1 MGSKQEL
8 NLAQPLTLKCGL
20 TLPNRLVKAA
30 MAEGLGT
37 NGLPTD
43 ERLLSV
49 YRSWAQG
56 GWGMILTGNV
66 QIDRR
71 YLGSPADV
79 YVDAPSLADPA
90 TKASTLSAFEKYAEA
105 AKQSPTSA
113 SSSPSGGQRAA
124 VIVQINHP
132 GRQSPLGSGSRPFL
146 SKTVAPSAIQLSLG
160 GSGASSPLAYL
171 LTKLLFGTPREL
183 TVPEI
188 KDIISRFAQTSLFLA
203 EAGFD
208 GVEIH
213 AAHGYLLSQF
223 LSPRSNQRSDA
234 YGGTPAKRAQII
246 IEIIHSIRETL
257 AKDGRYPNFAVGIKI
272 NSADVQSD
280 GEKGLQEC
288 IEQLQLIVDAGVDF
302 VEVSGG
308 SYDDPRMFIGS
319 KDDDTKVQQV
329 LPAASESSQ
338 KREAF
343 FQTYCAAIR
352 PTLSSSEHET
362 PLMLTGGF
370 RTRKG
375 METALSIKDCDMVG
389 IGRPAVIN
397 PHLPVN
403 TILNTEVA
411 DNDAIAYAKKVP
423 IPGWFG
429 SIARKILPR
438 VIGAGYE
445 TTWYVERIKDGGF
458 GASDKDGQKKGGWV
472 YGVPSLKK

>member
-1 MGSKQEL
+1 MGSKQDP

-37 NGLPTD
+37 KGLPTD
-43 ERLLSV
+43 ERLLSA

-66 QIDRR
+66 QIDSR

-79 YVDAPSLADPA
+79 YVDAPSLSDPA
-90 TKASTLSAFEKYAEA
+90 TKASTLSAFQKYAET
-105 AKQSPTSA
+105 AKPPPSA

-183 TVPEI
+183 TIPEI
-188 KDIISRFAQTSLFLA
+188 KDIISRFAQTALFLA

-223 LSPRSNQRSDA
+223 LSPSSNQRTDA

-246 IEIIHSIRETL
+246 IEIIHSIRGTL

-308 SYDDPRMFIGS
+308 SYDDPRMFAGS
-319 KDDDTKVQQV
+319 NDNDSSNKKVQEV

-352 PTLSSSEHET
+352 PTLSSSAHHET

-397 PHLPVN
+397 PHLPNN
-403 TILNTEVA
+403 TILNTEVS
-411 DNDAIAYAKKVP
+411 DKDAIAYAKKVP

-445 TTWYVERIKDGGF
+445 TTWYAERIKDVGF
-458 GASDKDGQKKGGWV
+458 GPSGKDGQKK
-472 YGVPSLKK
+472 